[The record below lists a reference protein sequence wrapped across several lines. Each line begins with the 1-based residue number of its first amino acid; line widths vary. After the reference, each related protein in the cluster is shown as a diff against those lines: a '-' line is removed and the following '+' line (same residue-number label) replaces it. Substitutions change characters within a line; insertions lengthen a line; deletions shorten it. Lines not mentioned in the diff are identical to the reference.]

1 MEVELLQWPEED
13 ARRERLRLAGA
24 PRLLLV
30 GDDGEP
36 PLTMDC
42 LEDWTRDTAPDSEMR
57 VRIESLAVRR
67 RAHASGQ
74 TAGSPL
80 VASPGRSLP
89 NIDADGVLRYDG
101 AWAALPPLEARIT
114 EALLERFGA
123 VAGREALLRAGWAR
137 DTPSRNAL
145 DVHVLRL
152 RRRVGP
158 LGLAIRTIRSRG
170 YLMEAVSPAPACSR
184 SDSDGDRAGPGR
196 AAGADIPATRQTNEL
211 SYATP

>member
-1 MEVELLQWPEED
+1 MEVELLHWPEED
-13 ARRERLRLAGA
+13 ARREPLRLAGM

-30 GDDGEP
+30 GDDRDP

-42 LEDWTRDTAPDSEMR
+42 LEDWMRGTACGPEMR
-57 VRIESLAVRR
+57 ARIESLAVRR
-67 RAHASGQ
+67 RAHA
-74 TAGSPL
+74 AGSP
-80 VASPGRSLP
+80 ADSSFEDSPDRSLP

-114 EALLERFGA
+114 ETLVERFGA

-152 RRRVGP
+152 RRRVAP

-170 YLMEAVSPAPACSR
+170 YLMEPVSAVPAAQSTN
-184 SDSDGDRAGPGR
+184 GLGY
-196 AAGADIPATRQTNEL
+196 AAP
-211 SYATP
+211 